1 VQRKQ
6 PIIRNRKNTKEEAR
20 LHRATLTS
28 EATEQNTK
36 VSVSNKRNEREDN
49 SYKTIDNNRIN
60 NNENKDIKE
69 KKDG

>member
-1 VQRKQ
+1 MQRKQ
-6 PIIRNRKNTKEEAR
+6 PIIRNRKNTKEEAS

-49 SYKTIDNNRIN
+49 SYKTEDNNRIN
-60 NNENKDIKE
+60 NIENKDIKE
-69 KKDG
+69 LKDG